1 MKAIKNFFFTAGLI
15 AFVSMAGH
23 SYADDIDAEDF
34 VDEASAKG
42 IAEVETGKLALQK
55 STSPAVKAFAQ
66 QMIGDHTKA
75 NAELTA
81 IAKSKNLKVAT
92 EAELK
97 NKAKAFILKQ
107 RDGESFDEAYA
118 NNQVMAHEEAI
129 KLFNEGTKTDDA
141 DINNFAKTTLPKL
154 EHHLAMAKE
163 LATKT
168 KTANSNNSSRTV
180 HSAASSH
187 AHH

>member
-1 MKAIKNFFFTAGLI
+1 M
-15 AFVSMAGH
+15 VGH
-23 SYADDIDAEDF
+23 SYADDIDAKDF

-55 STSPAVKAFAQ
+55 STSPAVKKFAQ

-81 IAKSKNLKVAT
+81 IAKSKNLKLAT

-97 NKAKAFILKQ
+97 NKAKAFIFKH

-129 KLFNEGTKTDDA
+129 SLFKDGTNTNDA
-141 DINNFAKTTLPKL
+141 DINSFAKTTLPKL

-163 LATKT
+163 LAEKT
-168 KTANSNNSSRTV
+168 KAANSHASSKTH
-180 HSAASSH
+180 HSTASSH
-187 AHH
+187 AQH

>member
-1 MKAIKNFFFTAGLI
+1 MKSLKNVFFTVGLI
-15 AFVSMAGH
+15 AFVSMAAH
-23 SYADDIDAEDF
+23 SNADDIDAEDF
-34 VDEASAKG
+34 VDEASVKG

-129 KLFNEGTKTDDA
+129 KLFKEGTKTNDG
-141 DINNFAKTTLPKL
+141 DINSFASATLPKL
-154 EHHLAMAKE
+154 EHHLTMAKE

-168 KTANSNNSSRTV
+168 KAANSNNTSRAQ
-180 HSAASSH
+180 HSATSSH